1 MYDVI
6 IVGGGPAGATM
17 GSYLSKAG
25 IKNLILEGHNQP
37 RPHVGE
43 SLVLSTMRVFAELG
57 FLDTMEQEGF
67 VKKYGAAWRDFNGKE
82 QALHFSE
89 FRQQGI
95 DQDHTYHV
103 DRARFDLLLLKHA
116 ESLGSEVHQG
126 VHVKRVNF
134 EDDRAVGVRAK
145 FAGQEIDI
153 PSRVVVD
160 ATGRQTLLG
169 RQLNIKQNDP
179 IFNQYAVHAW
189 FDHVERGDDPKTA
202 DYIHIYFL
210 PVERGWAW
218 QIPITD
224 RITSVGVVAERETFR
239 KYKAEPEHYFD
250 TYVQSNKGLAQAMAN
265 AQRVNEFK
273 MEGDYSYSLEKFC
286 GTGFLMIGD
295 AARFVDPIFSSGVSV
310 AMHSARYAAEAVRGA
325 LESGDLSAAAF
336 MAYERQLRAGVDI
349 WYEFIRLYYKLLPL
363 FTLFI
368 QSQYRVEVLRLL
380 QGEVFDRQEVRVLD
394 AMRRYIATVEKN
406 ENHLLREQLGDIP
419 IDDILDAGGDGAG
432 TQPPNQAWA
441 ASDGA

>member
-25 IKNLILEGHNQP
+25 IKNLILESHNQP

-116 ESLGSEVHQG
+116 ESLGSDVHQG

-153 PSRVVVD
+153 PSRLVVD
-160 ATGRQTLLG
+160 ASGRQTLLG
-169 RQLNIKQNDP
+169 RQLHLKQNDP

-239 KYKAEPEHYFD
+239 KYKTEPEHYFD

-286 GTGFLMIGD
+286 GNGFLMIGD

-325 LESGDLSAAAF
+325 LESGDLRAASF
-336 MAYERQLRAGVDI
+336 VPYEQKLRAGVDI

>member
-6 IVGGGPAGATM
+6 IIGGGPAGSTL

-43 SLVLSTMRVFAELG
+43 SLVLSTMRVFGELG
-57 FLDTMEQEGF
+57 LIDKMDQAGF
-67 VKKYGAAWRDFNGKE
+67 PKKFGASWRDFNGKE

-89 FRQQGI
+89 FRQEGI
-95 DQDHTYHV
+95 DRDHTYHV
-103 DRARFDLLLLKHA
+103 DRSKFDLLLLKHA

-134 EDDRAVGVRAK
+134 VDNQAVGVRAK

-153 PSRVVVD
+153 PAKIVVD
-160 ATGRQTLLG
+160 ASGRQTLLG
-169 RQLNIKQNDP
+169 RQLNLKQNDK

-189 FDHVERGDDPKTA
+189 FENVARGEDPKTA

-210 PVERGWAW
+210 PVKRGWAW

-224 RITSVGVVAERETFR
+224 RITSVGVVAEREVFQQFKTESER
-239 KYKAEPEHYFD
+239 YFN
-250 TYVQSNKGLAQAMAN
+250 TYVQTNPGLARAMADAVRLN
-265 AQRVNEFK
+265 DFK
-273 MEGDYSYSLEKFC
+273 TEGDYSYILDKFC
-286 GTGFLMIGD
+286 GNGFLMVGD

-310 AMHSARYAAEAVRGA
+310 AMHSARFASQTIQAA
-325 LESGDLSAAAF
+325 LESGDLSEAAF
-336 MAYERQLRAGVDI
+336 KPYENTLRSGVDI

-368 QSQYRVEVLRLL
+368 QSEYRVEVLRLL
-380 QGEVFDRQEVRVLD
+380 QGEVFNREDVRVLNV
-394 AMRRYIATVEKN
+394 MRRYIEAVENN
-406 ENHLLREQLGDIP
+406 EGHVFRGQLSDVP
-419 IDDILDAGGDGAG
+419 IDDILKQVENDQN
-432 TQPPNQAWA
+432 TEQQLE
-441 ASDGA
+441 S

>member
-25 IKNLILEGHNQP
+25 IKNLILESHNQP

-116 ESLGSEVHQG
+116 ESLGSDVHQG

-153 PSRVVVD
+153 PSRLVVD
-160 ATGRQTLLG
+160 ASGRQTLLG
-169 RQLNIKQNDP
+169 RQLHLKQNDP

-239 KYKAEPEHYFD
+239 KYKTEPEHYFD

-286 GTGFLMIGD
+286 GNGFLMIGD

-310 AMHSARYAAEAVRGA
+310 AMYSARHGAETVRAA
-325 LESGDLSAAAF
+325 LESGELSATAF
-336 MAYERQLRAGVDI
+336 VPYERWLRAGVDI

>member
-43 SLVLSTMRVFAELG
+43 SLVLSTMRVFNEIG
-57 FLDTMEQEGF
+57 FLDTMEREGF

-95 DQDHTYHV
+95 DRDHTYHV
-103 DRARFDLLLLKHA
+103 DRGKFDLLLLKHA
-116 ESLGSEVHQG
+116 QSLGSEVHQG
-126 VHVKRVNF
+126 VQVKRVNF
-134 EDDRAVGVRAK
+134 VDGQAVGVRAK

-160 ATGRQTLLG
+160 ASGRQTLLG
-169 RQLNIKQNDP
+169 RQLHLKKNDP

-189 FDHVERGDDPKTA
+189 FDHVERGEDPKTA

-210 PVERGWAW
+210 PVKRGWAW

-224 RITSVGVVAERETFR
+224 RITSVGVVAEREVFQQFKSESER
-239 KYKAEPEHYFD
+239 YFD
-250 TYVQSNKGLAQAMAN
+250 TYVQSNQGLARAMAH
-265 AQRVNEFK
+265 AVRVNEFK
-273 MEGDYSYSLEKFC
+273 TEGDYSYVLDKFC
-286 GTGFLMIGD
+286 GNGFLMIGD

-310 AMHSARYAAEAVRGA
+310 AMYSARYGAETVRAA
-325 LESGDLSAAAF
+325 LESGDLSAEAF
-336 MAYERQLRAGVDI
+336 QPYERTLRGGVEI

-368 QSQYRVEVLRLL
+368 QSQYRVEILRLL

-394 AMRRYIATVEKN
+394 VMRRYIAAVEKN
-406 ENHLLREQLGDIP
+406 EKQVFHSQLSDIP
-419 IDDILDAGGDGAG
+419 IEDILNAGGDGHGAHQANLAEAATDG
-432 TQPPNQAWA
+432 T
-441 ASDGA
+441 